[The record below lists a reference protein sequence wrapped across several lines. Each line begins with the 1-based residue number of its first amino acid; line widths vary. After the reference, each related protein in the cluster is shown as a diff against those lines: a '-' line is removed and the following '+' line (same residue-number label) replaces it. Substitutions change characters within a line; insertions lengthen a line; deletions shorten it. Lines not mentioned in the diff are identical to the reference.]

1 MGRGSRNVGTNTA
14 SRGRLIRF
22 RRRALYSVILIVVV
36 LAVGTLGMHL
46 LEGWAYID
54 SFYFTSMLVTAEGPP
69 NAPATDIGK
78 IFASFMAFVG
88 VGSVVM
94 DLVFIL
100 GPALANIWR
109 KGIWEVE
116 KEIRVA
122 EHKIE
127 RKKEDEP

>member
-1 MGRGSRNVGTNTA
+1 
-14 SRGRLIRF
+14 
-22 RRRALYSVILIVVV
+22 
-36 LAVGTLGMHL
+36 
-46 LEGWAYID
+46 
-54 SFYFTSMLVTAEGPP
+54 MLVTAEGPP
-69 NAPATDIGK
+69 NAPATDAGK

-88 VGSVVM
+88 VGSVVTA
-94 DLVFIL
+94 LVFIL
-100 GPALANIWR
+100 GPALAKIWR

>member
-1 MGRGSRNVGTNTA
+1 MGTNTT
-14 SRGRLIRF
+14 SPVRLGRF

-36 LAVGTLGMHL
+36 LAVGTLGMHF

-69 NAPATDIGK
+69 NAPVTDVGK
-78 IFASFMAFVG
+78 IFASIMAFVG
-88 VGSVVM
+88 VGSVVTA
-94 DLVFIL
+94 LVFIL
-100 GPALANIWR
+100 GPALAKIWR
-109 KGIWEVE
+109 KGIGEVE

-127 RKKEDEP
+127 RKKNEDEP

>member
-1 MGRGSRNVGTNTA
+1 VGTNTA

-88 VGSVVM
+88 VGSVVTA
-94 DLVFIL
+94 LVFIL
-100 GPALANIWR
+100 GPALATIWR
-109 KGIWEVE
+109 EGLGEVE
-116 KEIRVA
+116 KEIRAA
-122 EHKIE
+122 ERRIE
-127 RKKEDEP
+127 RKKDEDEP

>member
-1 MGRGSRNVGTNTA
+1 MGTNTTSPGR
-14 SRGRLIRF
+14 SRRF

-69 NAPATDIGK
+69 NAPATDAGK

-88 VGSVVM
+88 VGSVVTA
-94 DLVFIL
+94 LVFIL
-100 GPALANIWR
+100 GPALATIWR
-109 KGIWEVE
+109 QGLGEVE
-116 KEIRVA
+116 KEIRAA
-122 EHKIE
+122 EHRIE
-127 RKKEDEP
+127 RKKNEDEP

>member
-1 MGRGSRNVGTNTA
+1 MRTNTT
-14 SRGRLIRF
+14 SPVGLRKF
-22 RRRALYSVILIVVV
+22 RRRAFYSIILIVVV
-36 LAVGTLGMHL
+36 LGVGTLGMHFI
-46 LEGWAYID
+46 EGWAYID

-69 NAPATDIGK
+69 NAPATNAGK

-88 VGSVVM
+88 VGSVVTA
-94 DLVFIL
+94 LVFIL
-100 GPALANIWR
+100 GPALAKIWR
-109 KGIWEVE
+109 KGIWEME